1 MKRKMVL
8 AIMTVLAFFFGTLW
22 TSPVKVNAE
31 TYQRSFVSVARGA
44 GPALF
49 YQPLFSGARSHIG
62 ILIMHPSADYLGH
75 PAAIQ
80 LAARGY
86 TVLAVNSTYSHDNL
100 VDFDGL
106 LLQVRDAVKYLRTVP
121 EITKVVLLGHSGGG
135 PTMAAY
141 QNIAQNGVGACRGQ
155 EKIVECPD
163 SLAGMPAADGL
174 ILLDTVLGMGAQ
186 VLVTLDPAV
195 VTETSGTVLL
205 PWLDMYNPQNGFHP
219 PTGGTYSPAFIQR
232 FAAHQMTRMAKLV
245 QTALDR
251 LSKIKANG
259 GRFTDDEPFDVP
271 GGTITAPQI
280 WSLDTRLWKQTRK
293 AHPLVKADG
302 SVVTQIVKSLRNP
315 SPVTSSPS
323 LTTSGA
329 RFTTVRRF
337 LNSWA
342 CRATEQYGYGED
354 FITGIDWKS
363 TYNNTPG
370 SIEGVTV
377 PTLVVGMSASSLV
390 VSNETAFD
398 HAVSSDKTIVY
409 IEGATHMTFPIKPEF
424 GDTVKTTFDYLD
436 GWLSKPG
443 RFK

>member
-1 MKRKMVL
+1 MKKKMVL
-8 AIMTVLAFFFGTLW
+8 VIVVVLAIFSGTLW
-22 TSPVKVNAE
+22 TFPAKVHAE
-31 TYQRSFVSVARGA
+31 AYQISFVSVARGA
-44 GPALF
+44 GPGLL
-49 YQPLFSGARSHIG
+49 YQPVVPGAKSHIG
-62 ILIMHPSADYLGH
+62 ILVMHPSADYLSH
-75 PAAIQ
+75 PAVIQ
-80 LAARGY
+80 LALRGY

-106 LLQVRDAVKYLRTVP
+106 LLQVRNAVKYLRTVP

-141 QNIAQNGVGACRGQ
+141 QNIAQNGVSTCRGR

-195 VTETSGTVLL
+195 VTETSGTLLL
-205 PWLDMYNPQNGFHP
+205 PWLDMYNPQNGFHS
-219 PTGGTYSPAFIQR
+219 PTGGTYSTAFVQR
-232 FAAHQMTRMAKLV
+232 FAAYQMTRMAKLV

-251 LSKIKANG
+251 LAKINANG
-259 GRFTDDEPFDVP
+259 GRFTDDEPFDMP
-271 GGTITAPQI
+271 GGTINAPQI
-280 WSLDTRLWKQTRK
+280 WSLDTRLWKQTRN
-293 AHPLVKADG
+293 AQPLVKPNG
-302 SVVTQIVKSLRNP
+302 SVATQIVQSLRIP
-315 SPVTSSPS
+315 PPVTSSPS
-323 LTTSGA
+323 LTTGGA

-354 FITGIDWKS
+354 FIAGIDWQS

-370 SIEGVTV
+370 SVEGVTV

-398 HAVSSDKTIVY
+398 HAVSSDKTIAY
-409 IEGATHMTFPIKPEF
+409 IEGATHMASPIRPEF

-436 GWLSKPG
+436 SWLSKPG
-443 RFK
+443 RFR